1 MIINIE
7 NSIYPEK
14 LKKLKNPPQILYTM
28 GNIELL
34 RTNRNINNRIKKTN
48 KIWRKN
54 GKNVCKRFKFIW
66 INNC

>member
-34 RTNRNINNRIKKTN
+34 RTNRNINNRN
-48 KIWRKN
+48 
-54 GKNVCKRFKFIW
+54 
-66 INNC
+66 